1 MKIGNLKWRKIASAA
16 LAGMILLSSL
26 PAFSAQEREPLVS
39 SVQENSEADALR
51 LWYTAPSSKCGARGE
66 KDIWQQC
73 TLPIGNGDI
82 LSLIH
87 IWTASTEQEP

>member
-39 SVQENSEADALR
+39 SVQENSESDALR
-51 LWYTAPSSKCGARGE
+51 LGIPHHLLNAEPAERKTFGSSALSQSETEISVQMFTE
-66 KDIWQQC
+66 K
-73 TLPIGNGDI
+73 L
-82 LSLIH
+82 
-87 IWTASTEQEP
+87 